1 MIPEELVISIDNIT
15 PVEIEQKFRVVT
27 HTEVVSAIEL
37 MGGKVQPVESHRDVY
52 LRHPSRDF
60 GKSGEAFRI
69 RYVNNEVVVTY
80 KGPKEPGLVKTRS
93 EIELPLAEATADG
106 WMDIFQALGFS
117 IANEVKKVRTPYL
130 IKLDDTTI
138 CVTCDTV
145 EKLGKFVEVE
155 AIVRDRSQIQTV
167 QSRIIQLS
175 QRLALQEL
183 EPRSYLRQI
192 LELPED

>member
-1 MIPEELVISIDNIT
+1 MIPGEHTIPL
-15 PVEIEQKFRVVT
+15 EIEQKFRVLT
-27 HTEVVSAIEL
+27 HSTVVSAIEL
-37 MGGKVQPVESHRDVY
+37 LGGKVQPVESHRDVY

-69 RYVNNEVVVTY
+69 RYVNDKVVVTY
-80 KGPKEPGLVKTRS
+80 KGPKEPGPVKTRA

-130 IKLDDTTI
+130 IKLDETTV

-175 QRLALQEL
+175 QRLALHEL

-192 LELPED
+192 LELPEN

>member
-1 MIPEELVISIDNIT
+1 MITGKHVIPVENMIPL
-15 PVEIEQKFRVVT
+15 EIEQKFRVVS
-27 HTEVVSAIEL
+27 HSEVVSAIEL
-37 MGGKVQPVESHRDVY
+37 LGGKIQPIESHRDVY

-69 RYVNNEVVVTY
+69 RYVNDKVVVTY
-80 KGPKEPGLVKTRS
+80 KGPKELGPVKTRS

-106 WMDIFQALGFS
+106 WMVIFQALGFS
-117 IANEVKKVRTPYL
+117 IANEVNKVRTPYL
-130 IKLDDTTI
+130 INFDETAV

-167 QSRIIQLS
+167 QSQIMQLS
-175 QRLALQEL
+175 QRLALLDL

-192 LELPED
+192 LELQED